1 MTHITVGWNDIAIVY
16 FRRRDGVATIAPMDT
31 SNFLSRARRTAAAF
45 IALAAWA
52 LSQGASAAPRCA
64 PLPGALVDAAQLRAL
79 LPCVRVVDIRQGDD
93 VADAPWAAGHI
104 PGAVAAPY
112 AQWRGPADD
121 PGRLL
126 DRADF
131 QALVRSLGLT
141 RDTPVVLVSAG
152 DSPSDFGAPARVY
165 WTLKWLGLRQLAILN
180 GGMQAW
186 SAAHGPLT
194 RAPGAVTASDFVAT
208 PQAAL
213 DATRTQIAQWLA
225 HEPGAA
231 QLLDARPRAFY
242 LGQVKAPAA
251 WQPGTLPGAQDFAF
265 SHWFPDGSGT
275 LPPLSE
281 LQRIAHALPPRAA
294 GRRLVSFCNT
304 GHWAAINWFVL
315 SEVLHQPDVALYPE
329 SMVGWSRAH
338 EPMAHVPSR
347 AAQLWGQLQQGWKSL

>member
-1 MTHITVGWNDIAIVY
+1 MY
-16 FRRRDGVATIAPMDT
+16 FRGRVGVATMWRMDT
-31 SNFLSRARRTAAAF
+31 SNLLFRARRAVAAF

-64 PLPGALVDAAQLRAL
+64 PLPGALLDAAQLRAL

-93 VADAPWAAGHI
+93 IADAPWAAGHI
-104 PGAVAAPY
+104 PGALAAPY
-112 AQWRGPADD
+112 ALWRGPADD

-126 DRADF
+126 DRSEF
-131 QALVRSLGLT
+131 QALVRKLGLT
-141 RDTPVVLVSAG
+141 RDTPVVLVADG
-152 DSPSDFGAPARVY
+152 GSPSDFGAPARVY

-186 SAAHGPLT
+186 NAAHGPLT
-194 RAPGAVTASDFVAT
+194 RDLATPARSGFVAA

-213 DATRTQIAQWLA
+213 DATREQIAQWLA
-225 HEPGAA
+225 HDPGAA

-251 WQPGTLPGAQDFAF
+251 WQPGTLPGAADFAF

-275 LPPLSE
+275 LPPLPE
-281 LQRIAHALPPRAA
+281 LQRIARELPPRAA
-294 GRRLVSFCNT
+294 GQRLVSFCNT

-315 SEVLHQPDVALYPE
+315 SEVLHQPGVELCPE

-338 EPMAHVPSR
+338 QPMVHVPSR
-347 AAQLWGQLQQGWKSL
+347 GAQLWGQLQQTWKSL

>member
-1 MTHITVGWNDIAIVY
+1 MY
-16 FRRRDGVATIAPMDT
+16 FRWRDGVATMRRMHT
-31 SNFLSRARRTAAAF
+31 SNFLHRALRAIAAF

-52 LSQGASAAPRCA
+52 LNQGASAAPRCA

-93 VADAPWAAGHI
+93 IADAPWAAGHI
-104 PGAVAAPY
+104 PGALAAPY

-126 DRADF
+126 DQADF
-131 QALVRSLGLT
+131 QTLVRSLGLD
-141 RDTPVVLVSAG
+141 RDTPVVLVADG
-152 DSPSDFGAPARVY
+152 GSPSDFGAPARVY
-165 WTLKWLGLRQLAILN
+165 WTLKWLGLRHLAILN

-186 SAAHGPLT
+186 TAAHGPLT
-194 RAPGAVTASDFVAT
+194 REAGTVASSAFVAA

-213 DATRTQIAQWLA
+213 DATRAQIAQWLA
-225 HEPGAA
+225 HAPGTA
-231 QLLDARPRAFY
+231 QLLDARPPAFY

-251 WQPGTLPGAQDFAF
+251 WQPGTLPGAANFAF

-275 LPPLSE
+275 LPPLPE
-281 LQRIAHALPPRAA
+281 LQRIARALPPRGA
-294 GRRLVSFCNT
+294 GQRLVSFCNT

-315 SEVLHQPDVALYPE
+315 SEVLHQPEVELYPE

-338 EPMAHVPSR
+338 GPMAYVPSR
-347 AAQLWGQLQQGWKSL
+347 AAQLWGQLQQSWKSL